1 MLKRT
6 VSLSTFNLPMIWL
19 DPHLYEK
26 GSFYAHI
33 LPATKGGIQWRG
45 GGGGRPTIFGTDPVG
60 VGHGRNWPPVV

>member
-6 VSLSTFNLPMIWL
+6 VSLSTYNLPMTWL

-45 GGGGRPTIFGTDPVG
+45 GGGGTIFGTDLVG

>member
-1 MLKRT
+1 
-6 VSLSTFNLPMIWL
+6 MIWL

-33 LPATKGGIQWRG
+33 LRYYKGGIQWRG
-45 GGGGRPTIFGTDPVG
+45 GGGGTIFGTDPDG